1 MALWRSSAWKST
13 PMTIGKGI
21 SVEIDETILKR
32 LDAYR
37 PSYTTRKVFINLILD
52 AGVSKME
59 KEKTNVAETM
69 AE

>member
-1 MALWRSSAWKST
+1 MALWRGSAWKST

-59 KEKTNVAETM
+59 KEQTTVADSLPQ
-69 AE
+69 

>member
-1 MALWRSSAWKST
+1 MALWRSSARKST

-21 SVEIDETILKR
+21 SVEIDESILQR

-37 PSYTTRKVFINLILD
+37 PSYTTRKVFVNLLLD

-59 KEKTNVAETM
+59 KEQATLADSLPQ
-69 AE
+69 

>member
-1 MALWRSSAWKST
+1 
-13 PMTIGKGI
+13 MTIGKGI

-59 KEKTNVAETM
+59 KEKTTVAETM

>member
-1 MALWRSSAWKST
+1 
-13 PMTIGKGI
+13 MTIGKGI